1 MRKQVVI
8 TIAQLF
14 RKDAFRSKVMFI
26 ALGLMALLLVFSSF
40 TGYKNYHE
48 QNFTRSK
55 TQDQAQESWENNPD
69 KHPHRM
75 AHYGSFALRMKHVL
89 SIFDLGMENFLGNA
103 VFLEAHKQNT
113 VNFSEA
119 SMTPGV
125 LRFGEVS
132 LAMLLKI
139 IVPLLIFYLGFD
151 SIAKERENGTLK
163 LLIGQGTKRKE
174 IVFGKWLG
182 LWNLSILFVGAVFLI
197 LLFFIITEDHGGLTA
212 DSLKRYAILFV
223 AYLMFYNILSVLT
236 VLVSAHSKTAK
247 EALIKLLGI
256 WFLFVII
263 TPKSLQAVGHYLYPT
278 PSKIEMETKVELE
291 LKKLGDSHNPEDP
304 HFKALKDSVLIANEV
319 KNVNDLP
326 FNYSGFVMEQGEKLS
341 SQVYLKHQN
350 LLYRVYNKQN
360 NLERFSALL
369 NPYSAIKNLS
379 MAFSG
384 TDFKSFL
391 HFKKQ
396 AEKYRYHLAQE
407 MNRLQME
414 LIPNKGKEGPDKISN
429 NYWKKIPPFEYSFLT
444 IGQVIHN
451 ELISLAALLIW
462 SLVSIFGLLK
472 FSQNINVI

>member
-1 MRKQVVI
+1 
-8 TIAQLF
+8 
-14 RKDAFRSKVMFI
+14 MFI
-26 ALGLMALLLVFSSF
+26 ALGLMALLLVFSSV
-40 TGYKNYHE
+40 TGYENYHE
-48 QNFTRSK
+48 QNFTRHK
-55 TQDQAQESWENNPD
+55 AQDEVQESWENNPD

-89 SIFDLGMENFLGNA
+89 SFFDFGMENFLGNA

-119 SMTPGV
+119 SMTPGI

-139 IVPLLIFYLGFD
+139 IVPLLIFYLGFA

-163 LLIGQGTKRKE
+163 LLIGQGIKRNE

-182 LWNLSILFVGAVFLI
+182 LWNLSLLFLGAVFLP
-197 LLFFIITEDHGGLTA
+197 LLFFIITEDHSDLTA
-212 DSLKRYAILFV
+212 DNLKRYTILLI
-223 AYLMFYNILSVLT
+223 AYLMFYNILSIIT
-236 VLVSAHSKTAK
+236 VLISAYSKTAK

-256 WFLFVII
+256 WLLFVII
-263 TPKSLQAVGHYLYPT
+263 SPKSLQAVGHYLYPT
-278 PSKIEMETKVELE
+278 PSKIEMETIVELE
-291 LKKLGDSHNPEDP
+291 LKKLGDSHNPDDP
-304 HFKALKDSVLIANEV
+304 HFKALKDSVLLANKV

-326 FNYSGFVMEQGEKLS
+326 FNYSGFVMAQGEKLS

-350 LLYRVYNKQN
+350 LLYKVYNKQN
-360 NLERFSALL
+360 NLERFSAFI

-391 HFKKQ
+391 HFKEQ
-396 AEKYRYHLAQE
+396 SEEYRYHLAQE

-414 LIPNKGKEGPDKISN
+414 LIPNKGKEGPNQISN
-429 NYWKKIPPFEYSFLT
+429 SYWKEFPPFEYSFLT
-444 IGQVIHN
+444 IEQVIQN
-451 ELISLAALLIW
+451 ESISLTALFLW

-472 FSQNINVI
+472 FSENIKVI